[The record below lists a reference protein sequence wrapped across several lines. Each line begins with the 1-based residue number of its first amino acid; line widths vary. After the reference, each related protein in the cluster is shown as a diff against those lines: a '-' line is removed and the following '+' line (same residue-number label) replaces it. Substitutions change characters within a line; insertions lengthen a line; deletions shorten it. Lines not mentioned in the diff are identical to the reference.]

1 MVKAQR
7 FLVDH
12 RLTLVIVT
20 TILLATAEALRWLA
34 NLLVGYQLLMAVA
47 GVIGLLPILLT
58 AISSLRV
65 HLVSIDVLVS
75 IAVIGAFIIGEY
87 NEAAIV
93 TWLFMLGEVLENATL
108 KKTRSAVKRLTQLAP
123 QTALVIDED
132 GQTSE
137 EDVDFIDVG
146 TRVLIKTGSQVPVD
160 GQIIT
165 GKALLN
171 EASITGESQ
180 LVEKAAG
187 DQVYAG
193 TMLENGTVTVETAAA
208 GEDSTFGKIIELVEE
223 AQDSQTKAQ
232 RLIDRFSQYYTPA
245 VLLVAI
251 LVGLITRNF
260 RLAITVMVLGC
271 PGALVIGVPASTV
284 AGIGNGA
291 KQGILFKGSDVM
303 DRLRRIDTVAFDK
316 TGTLTVG
323 QPTVDEVVVLKGD
336 RQNIIDK
343 AVTIESQSDHPL
355 AKAIVRLTANQQLTA
370 VNVEAEKGR
379 GVKAEIAGQQYYL
392 GNQQLIQTIL
402 GVDDQLSTRGAKL
415 AQTGHSLVIFASAD
429 RQELAIF
436 AIKDQIRS
444 TAAMAL
450 RQLKQLGVKRLVMLT
465 GDNEETAKQIAAG
478 LPIDEVHAEML
489 PQDKAAFVD
498 HQRQAGSRIAFVG
511 DGINDGPALSKANVA
526 VAMGSG
532 VDVAMDIADLV
543 LVKSNPASLVTGMA
557 LAKQTIKNMNENI
570 AIALLTV
577 LLLFIGLFIG
587 YIAMASGMLT
597 HELSILIVILNSM
610 RLIKYSTKKI
620 DDGQFFLNK
629 QALE

>member
-1 MVKAQR
+1 
-7 FLVDH
+7 
-12 RLTLVIVT
+12 
-20 TILLATAEALRWLA
+20 
-34 NLLVGYQLLMAVA
+34 
-47 GVIGLLPILLT
+47 
-58 AISSLRV
+58 
-65 HLVSIDVLVS
+65 
-75 IAVIGAFIIGEY
+75 
-87 NEAAIV
+87 
-93 TWLFMLGEVLENATL
+93 
-108 KKTRSAVKRLTQLAP
+108 
-123 QTALVIDED
+123 
-132 GQTSE
+132 
-137 EDVDFIDVG
+137 
-146 TRVLIKTGSQVPVD
+146 
-160 GQIIT
+160 
-165 GKALLN
+165 
-171 EASITGESQ
+171 
-180 LVEKAAG
+180 
-187 DQVYAG
+187 
-193 TMLENGTVTVETAAA
+193 
-208 GEDSTFGKIIELVEE
+208 
-223 AQDSQTKAQ
+223 
-232 RLIDRFSQYYTPA
+232 
-245 VLLVAI
+245 
-251 LVGLITRNF
+251 
-260 RLAITVMVLGC
+260 LAITVMVLGC

-343 AVTIESQSDHPL
+343 SITIESQSDHPL

-402 GVDDQLSTRGAKL
+402 GVDAQLSTRAAKL

-436 AIKDQIRS
+436 AIKDQLRS

-511 DGINDGPALSKANVA
+511 EGINDGPALSKANVA

-587 YIAMASGMLT
+587 YIAMASGMLI